1 MRLKLMRM
9 PSMAKISVCMML
21 GLQGLSVMA
30 QGIQAQQLTLEASS
44 TPITIQH
51 AVNGLTQT
59 QYQDLLNQY
68 TQIVNDSKTVL
79 DDPASS
85 ATAQQQKQAFC
96 ARYHAYKNIA
106 EISKERIRRA
116 GKKILVDNVGK
127 EGIENLEINGDFD
140 CSWNNLKNL
149 KNLPKIKKSLFRRR
163 NHLTSLEGCPE
174 IINGVLDCSDN
185 NLKSLEF

>member
-30 QGIQAQQLTLEASS
+30 QGIQAQQLAFEESP

-79 DDPASS
+79 DDPASQ

-106 EISKERIRRA
+106 EISEYNPNLYPAPVMLMVAKRYLAPPHNSFTASGMTEQVFCA
-116 GKKILVDNVGK
+116 G
-127 EGIENLEINGDFD
+127 
-140 CSWNNLKNL
+140 S
-149 KNLPKIKKSLFRRR
+149 
-163 NHLTSLEGCPE
+163 TS
-174 IINGVLDCSDN
+174 
-185 NLKSLEF
+185 K